1 MAKKEESTID
11 AAAELYVE
19 KVKSY
24 ILGAYIVEKEFIDN
38 VEGAMKAI
46 FEGFNIT
53 LRDASEETKFPVKLK
68 ERTKKSK
75 PVEQAPEPEQALEPE
90 PEKAPEPTP
99 EPEPEK
105 APEPTPE
112 QEEPKKRG
120 RKKKTEEQP
129 PVINN
134 EEPNNVTGKKKKATP
149 FSVFSREYSKSGDKS
164 IPGGAKGAWQ
174 LIKVNPNE
182 LAKYTEMANKENSE

>member
-1 MAKKEESTID
+1 MAKKEENTID

-75 PVEQAPEPEQALEPE
+75 PVEQALEPEQASEPEPEQAPE
-90 PEKAPEPTP
+90 P
-99 EPEPEK
+99 
-105 APEPTPE
+105 
-112 QEEPKKRG
+112 EEPKKRG

-129 PVINN
+129 TVINN
-134 EEPNNVTGKKKKATP
+134 EEPNNVTEKKKKATP

>member
-99 EPEPEK
+99 E
-105 APEPTPE
+105 

>member
-1 MAKKEESTID
+1 MAKKEENTID

-75 PVEQAPEPEQALEPE
+75 PVEKEEEVFNEEQEQEQVQASEPEQMPE
-90 PEKAPEPTP
+90 QVQDLQASE
-99 EPEPEK
+99 
-105 APEPTPE
+105 PE

-120 RKKKTEEQP
+120 RKKKTDE
-129 PVINN
+129 
-134 EEPNNVTGKKKKATP
+134 KKKATP

-174 LIKVNPNE
+174 LVKVNPNE

>member
-1 MAKKEESTID
+1 MAKKEENTID

-75 PVEQAPEPEQALEPE
+75 PAEKKEEVFNEEEQEQASQDLQASEQEQEQASQDLQASEQMPEQDSQAS
-90 PEKAPEPTP
+90 
-99 EPEPEK
+99 
-105 APEPTPE
+105 E

-120 RKKKTEEQP
+120 RKKKADEE
-129 PVINN
+129 
-134 EEPNNVTGKKKKATP
+134 KKKKATP

-174 LIKVNPNE
+174 LVKVNPNE

>member
-1 MAKKEESTID
+1 MAKKEENTID

-75 PVEQAPEPEQALEPE
+75 PAEKKEEVFNEEEQEQASQDLQASEQMPEQDSQAS
-90 PEKAPEPTP
+90 
-99 EPEPEK
+99 
-105 APEPTPE
+105 E

-120 RKKKTEEQP
+120 RKKKADEE
-129 PVINN
+129 
-134 EEPNNVTGKKKKATP
+134 KKKKATP

-174 LIKVNPNE
+174 LVKVNPNE